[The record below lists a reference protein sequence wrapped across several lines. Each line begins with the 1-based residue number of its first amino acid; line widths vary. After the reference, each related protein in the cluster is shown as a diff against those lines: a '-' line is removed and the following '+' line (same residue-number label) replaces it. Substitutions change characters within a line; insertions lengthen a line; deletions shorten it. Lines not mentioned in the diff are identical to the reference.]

1 MTTYAQAHAHTCAN
15 GARILRTATR
25 WRGRQKVS
33 WLFHYEGQDPEPRE
47 GMTLT
52 TAHHRYAPEITE
64 KVAIYLTPAETK
76 RRKEAAQ

>member
-15 GARILRTATR
+15 GARIIRTVTLQ
-25 WRGRQKVS
+25 RGRQKVA
-33 WLFHYEGQDPEPRE
+33 WAVHYEGQDPAPRD
-47 GMTLT
+47 GMKLT

-76 RRKEAAQ
+76 RRKEATQ